1 VLKQLFL
8 SLLQNLVKSLK
19 LLRLVVFSL
28 KLSFLFWL
36 IVLICSLS
44 H

>member
-1 VLKQLFL
+1 
-8 SLLQNLVKSLK
+8 
-19 LLRLVVFSL
+19 VVFSL
-28 KLSFLFWL
+28 NLSFLFWL

>member
-1 VLKQLFL
+1 
-8 SLLQNLVKSLK
+8 
-19 LLRLVVFSL
+19 LVVFSL
-28 KLSFLFWL
+28 NLSFLFWL